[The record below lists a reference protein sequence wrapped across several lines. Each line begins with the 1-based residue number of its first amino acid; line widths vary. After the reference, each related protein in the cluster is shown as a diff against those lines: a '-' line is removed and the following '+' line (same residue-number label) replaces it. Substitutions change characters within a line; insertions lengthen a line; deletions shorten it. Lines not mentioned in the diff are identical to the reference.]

1 LIELDSFSN
10 SHLIGQVVLSLDEA
24 EFGEPS
30 PKWYDIA
37 GEPKMPSHEYVGEL
51 LLSLNYYPTTQ
62 RLTIVI
68 LKARNLKIE
77 TTSGLWGPAVKVIL
91 MLNKTRLGRK
101 RTAMQKK
108 TVNPVYNEAFTFK
121 VTSDTLQ
128 RVTFK
133 ILVVNKHSHGPDQMI
148 GHVLLGQHVTG
159 SGFSHW
165 NHMLASLRKPIAMWH
180 PIVPGT

>member
-1 LIELDSFSN
+1 MIIEFFL
-10 SHLIGQVVLSLDEA
+10 A
-24 EFGEPS
+24 
-30 PKWYDIA
+30 
-37 GEPKMPSHEYVGEL
+37 
-51 LLSLNYYPTTQ
+51 
-62 RLTIVI
+62 
-68 LKARNLKIE
+68 
-77 TTSGLWGPAVKVIL
+77 GPAVKVFL

-121 VTSDTLQ
+121 VTSETLQ
-128 RVTFK
+128 KVTFK
-133 ILVVNKHSHGPDQMI
+133 VLIVNKHSHGSDQI
-148 GHVLLGQHVTG
+148 VGHVLLGQKETG